1 MTPKDI
7 KRLGELSAKDFT
19 KLSDAEKA
27 ELTSL
32 QQKAVALK
40 DGDAGDGTLDAEGV
54 KALVLDA
61 FKTFNATAEKPLTA
75 VQVQTIFETATKG
88 LKDGVGDT
96 KTITDTILTEVKKV
110 LPAAGPSADDV
121 KKIVVEALKN
131 LRTDPKMVFGGD
143 GAGSPEIEFPI
154 AHRSGNLSVDQKQL
168 LNVMTGKA
176 MDQDIPES
184 VLKDAERRGERAEK
198 RLYSRIGQKA
208 LTTAGSGTGAEF
220 MNTSLSSTL
229 LERMYL
235 ESLLAAALTGSEV
248 MMPTNPF
255 NFPLSTTRPTFR
267 LATEGNAPTASQGGT
282 AGLALNAKKLTG
294 IVDYSYEADEDSI
307 IAILPWTLKQL
318 GEAAAD
324 ALEDAIINGDTAA
337 THQDS
342 DSHALG
348 ATHSGKMFDGMRKLV
363 LAQSALKASLATGG
377 ISTANI
383 GVLKKMLGRWGLKPK
398 DLLIVCGVAGYN
410 DIVLLSETLTAE
422 KIGNPALARINTGMA
437 PNLLGIDIVP
447 SARMRE
453 DLNASGV
460 YDGTTTTKGSIM
472 IVYKPAWIQGVK
484 RGFTVETDSDKK
496 AQTRSVIASFRRD
509 FRPIE
514 SLANTRA
521 AVLGYNFNSGA

>member
-1 MTPKDI
+1 MNPKDI
-7 KRLGELSAKDFT
+7 KRLAELSAKDAS
-19 KLSDAEKA
+19 KLNDAEKA
-27 ELTSL
+27 ELTQL
-32 QQKAVALK
+32 QQKAAALK
-40 DGDAGDGTLDAEGV
+40 DDAGDGTLDADGV
-54 KALVLDA
+54 KALVLEA
-61 FKTFNATAEKPLTA
+61 FKTYNSTAEKPLTA
-75 VQVQTIFETATKG
+75 AQVQEIFTTATKT

-96 KTITDTILTEVKKV
+96 KAITDAILAEVKKV
-110 LPAAGPSADDV
+110 LPAAGPTADDI
-121 KKIVVEALKN
+121 KKIV
-131 LRTDPKMVFGGD
+131 TDTIKSIRPDQKMVFGGD
-143 GAGSPEIEFPI
+143 GGGSPEIEFPI

-198 RLYSRIGQKA
+198 RLYSRIGQKT
-208 LTTAGSGTGAEF
+208 LTAAGAGTGAEF

-267 LATEGNAPTASQGGT
+267 LTAEGTTPTGSQGGT

-318 GEAAAD
+318 GESAAD

-348 ATHSGKMFDGMRKLV
+348 ASHSGKMFDGMRKLV
-363 LAQSALKASLATGG
+363 LAQTALKTSLATGG
-377 ISTANI
+377 ITTANI
-383 GVLKKMLGRWGLKPK
+383 GVMKKLLGKWGLKPK

-410 DIVLLSETLTAE
+410 DLVLLPETLTAE

-453 DLNASGV
+453 DLNATGV

-472 IVYKPAWIQGVK
+472 IVYKPAWIQGVR
-484 RGFTVETDSDKK
+484 RGFTVEQDSDKK

-509 FRPIE
+509 FKPIE